1 MSNLLKY
8 NSQTARYPL
17 RRHCLS
23 PLADCFIRHSTFFVV
38 NYFPKITEIT
48 KTLFQEMSRDRSE
61 DSTRATI
68 SLLRLLSLILFFV
81 TDVKSSPR
89 FNLEQMP
96 REIEGGSSWS
106 LRKNLIDACI
116 CLSRVYLSW
125 PSRYRRYYGGG
136 FERKKK
142 NSIFCDI
149 ASFCVTSTL
158 RWFCN
163 HPFESRSRIFASRRF
178 PKR

>member
-142 NSIFCDI
+142 KQYILRHRLILRNVDI
-149 ASFCVTSTL
+149 EMILQPPFRIALSDIRVSSFS
-158 RWFCN
+158 
-163 HPFESRSRIFASRRF
+163 
-178 PKR
+178 